1 MPPALTTPRSLPL
14 VRDPAT
20 RSAPRLVARLCA
32 FGGGGREGLSSGER
46 EREDGIN
53 EDGVVRTL
61 LIDNYDSYT
70 YNIYQELSVVNGGRF
85 LIYFLSLLSF
95 CRIIPGKK
103 RGFAPRS
110 GISFSHKETTWFYV
124 KKKNCSLCVHNL
136 YRSIS

>member
-1 MPPALTTPRSLPL
+1 MPPAPTTPRSLPL

-20 RSAPRLVARLCA
+20 RSAPRLVARLRA
-32 FGGGGREGLSSGER
+32 LGGGGREGLSSGER

-85 LIYFLSLLSF
+85 LIFFDRFYSL
-95 CRIIPGKK
+95 
-103 RGFAPRS
+103 
-110 GISFSHKETTWFYV
+110 V
-124 KKKNCSLCVHNL
+124 V
-136 YRSIS
+136 